1 MLAATKIS
9 NKQTKHT
16 DNHFIDKYPGITR
29 SVVNAAK
36 SATENYLNNLIQLQ
50 KKKPNVLPH
59 FVLFATT
66 NQFKVCSL
74 SKRSMTLNNSFM
86 YIKV

>member
-50 KKKPNVLPH
+50 KKSPMCYHILSCLRQPTSLK
-59 FVLFATT
+59 FAVF
-66 NQFKVCSL
+66 Q
-74 SKRSMTLNNSFM
+74 RDP
-86 YIKV
+86 